1 MESNLLLSKFWTRI
15 WALLIDSI
23 ILGIFG
29 FILGS
34 IFNNFFISLG
44 ENAKLIGW
52 VITLFYFSVL
62 SSKIYKEQTFGKKIM
77 NIQVVDIKGNFI
89 DLKKSFLRALILTT
103 PFFINGLK
111 IKGLPTFS
119 SISIIQGLIIFTIG
133 LGIIIFYI
141 FNKATRQSLHD
152 LAVKTYVVQD
162 YKDDKIT
169 VMPKIEKLPLYIMA
183 GVFVVTLGISLYSN
197 NSNSDI
203 SKLIP
208 VYEEINKQDHISNS
222 NIYVTYLPKGNDG
235 ENRNAYTANISV
247 DRKPQDHSINNP
259 ELQQAAK
266 TFINSNAYESDNDIL
281 NMTVISG
288 FDIGIASKSQYFS
301 FYKPI
306 SEWKK
311 DLNK

>member
-1 MESNLLLSKFWTRI
+1 MENNLLLSKFWARI

-34 IFNNFFISLG
+34 IFYNFFTSLG

-52 VITLFYFSVL
+52 IISLFYFSIL
-62 SSKIYKEQTFGKKIM
+62 NSKLYKGQTFGKKIL
-77 NIQVVDIKGNFI
+77 NIKVVAINGDFI
-89 DLKKSFLRALILTT
+89 DLKKSFVRALILTT

-111 IKGLPTFS
+111 IKGLSTFS
-119 SISIIQGLIIFTIG
+119 PVSVIQGLVISTIG

-162 YKDDKIT
+162 YKNDKIT
-169 VMPKIEKLPLYIMA
+169 VMPKIKKLPFYITA
-183 GVFVVTLGISLYSN
+183 GIFVVTLGISFYTY
-197 NSNSDI
+197 NSDLKL

-208 VYEEINKQDHISNS
+208 VYEEINKQDHISRASVSINYLTNGDKS
-222 NIYVTYLPKGNDG
+222 NIYTV
-235 ENRNAYTANISV
+235 NISV
-247 DRKPQDHSINNP
+247 DRTPQNQSIKNP
-259 ELQQAAK
+259 ELLQAAK

-281 NMTVISG
+281 NMVVVSG
-288 FDIGIASKSQYFS
+288 FDIGIASKYQSFS
-301 FYKPI
+301 FNKPI

-311 DLNK
+311 DLKK